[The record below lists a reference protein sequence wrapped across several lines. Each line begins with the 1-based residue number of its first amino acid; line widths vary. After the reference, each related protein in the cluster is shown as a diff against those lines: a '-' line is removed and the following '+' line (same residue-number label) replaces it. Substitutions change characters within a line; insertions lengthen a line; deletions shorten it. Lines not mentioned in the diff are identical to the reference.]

1 MFLSGSGHTNSS
13 EYFCG
18 CLDCEPTPL
27 SCDPTSGDNGSEDF
41 VTTGGKWG
49 DSGTLGTAG
58 GVVTWSLGGAGLFNS
73 TGVNFYTGPSVALG
87 SFLGFSFETVLQ
99 TAFNAWSAVA
109 NIEFIQIE
117 DGGGNIGVG
126 SEADIRVVGGFID
139 GPSNVLARAFF
150 PGPGGTA
157 SQSATRGDMVFDSG
171 ETTFWTPSSFFLVA
185 AHEIGHSIG
194 LNHEQINLALMNPFF
209 NSALSGLQTD
219 DINGARAIYGAQDG
233 GDAVYRM
240 ASTQENLNVLQG
252 TANLVVVGN
261 SMSNTINGT
270 NSAETILGEGGN
282 DTLLGQG
289 GNDSLH
295 GGDGDDLLGGGSG
308 RDTLVGGDGN
318 DGLDGGDDADVIYGG
333 NGNDNVIADDGDDYV
348 SGGAGNDFIRGGIE
362 GDVLDGD
369 DGDDT
374 ILGEAGWDLIRGG
387 SGNDLLGGG
396 SGRDTIFGGSG
407 NDIIDAGDDRD
418 TVYGESGN
426 DTIVGDDGD
435 DYLNGGSGND
445 FIRGGIE
452 GDVID
457 GEDGDDTLVGED
469 GWDHLRGGS
478 GNDIIDAG
486 NGNDILEGGS
496 GNDILSGEQGADTMT
511 GGSGNDLFRFGV
523 TDGQIDTVMDF
534 EIGID
539 QILLATGASIANVL
553 ASAQSTGS
561 STVIDVAAGVGPTTY
576 VSLIGVTGINASWF
590 VGGSPLT
597 APSADTPDIATDCG
611 NGLATDCG
619 DGLATDCGPLM
630 PETCLIG

>member
-1 MFLSGSGHTNSS
+1 MMMDTNLHAESGS
-13 EYFCG
+13 YVCG
-18 CLDCEPTPL
+18 CSACEQ
-27 SCDPTSGDNGSEDF
+27 GSDRGPF
-41 VTTGGKWG
+41 VTNGGKWG
-49 DSGTLGTAG
+49 DSGTLGSSG
-58 GVVTWSLGGAGLFNS
+58 GTVTWSLGGAGLTSLFGGFFS
-73 TGVNFYTGPSVALG
+73 GTTETMETFL
-87 SFLGFSFETVLQ
+87 SFDFASVLQ
-99 TAFNAWSAVA
+99 SAFDAWSAVA

-117 DGGGNIGVG
+117 DGGGNIGSG
-126 SEADIRVVGGFID
+126 TSANIRIVGGFID
-139 GPSNVLARAFF
+139 GPGNVLARAYL
-150 PGPGGTA
+150 PSSGGNA
-157 SQSATRGDMVFDSG
+157 GQGAWNGDIVFDSG
-171 ETTFWTPSSFFLVA
+171 ETTFFSEANFFLVA
-185 AHEIGHSIG
+185 LHEIGHALG
-194 LNHEQINLALMNPFF
+194 LSHETSNLAIMNPFI
-209 NSALSGLQTD
+209 NTSLTGLQSD
-219 DINGARAIYGAQDG
+219 DIDGIRAIYGNQDSG
-233 GDAVYRM
+233 PTSVTMVAGQTTFNIIR
-240 ASTQENLNVLQG
+240 G
-252 TANLVVVGN
+252 TANLTVNGN
-261 SMSNTINGT
+261 NLSNSITGT
-270 NSAETILGEGGN
+270 SFSETILGLDG
-282 DTLLGQG
+282 D
-289 GNDSLH
+289 DSIG